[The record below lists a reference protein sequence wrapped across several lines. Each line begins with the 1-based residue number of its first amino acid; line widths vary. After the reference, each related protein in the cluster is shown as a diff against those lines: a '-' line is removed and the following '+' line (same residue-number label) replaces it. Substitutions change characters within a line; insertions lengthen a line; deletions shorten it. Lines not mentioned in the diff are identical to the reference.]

1 MSVKTSFSNLCA
13 VLKEVLS
20 NKVDKISG
28 KSLSTNDFT
37 AAYKTKLDGIATGA
51 NKTVVDSGISTTSTN
66 PVQNKAVGL
75 KFQGVDSEI
84 SGINSVLNSTAD
96 EIATIVN
103 EYGSKNLADTSL
115 IHNAIGIGGG
125 VTRKNN
131 GDGSITYSGTSTVTN
146 AIYLPLIEAPSLGK
160 GTYIF
165 TPNPMTAATYTY
177 QIYKNG
183 RYWKNYV
190 LTQTIEITEAG
201 KYSIGVA
208 IKSNPTISNTFKP
221 MLRYAAIK
229 DDTYVPYAMTNRE
242 LTEKVADTGWITT
255 GNLKYRKS
263 GYIIALQG
271 TVTPS
276 SSAISITLGTLPE
289 DCRPSQDI
297 NIAQAGTDT
306 PSRQIIVQKGG
317 SVVLLFASNC
327 TASHTYAYNG
337 IFMV

>member
-1 MSVKTSFSNLCA
+1 MSVKTSFSNLCTA
-13 VLKEVLS
+13 LKS
-20 NKVDKISG
+20 
-28 KSLSTNDFT
+28 
-37 AAYKTKLDGIATGA
+37 A
-51 NKTVVDSGISTTSTN
+51 
-66 PVQNKAVGL
+66 
-75 KFQGVDSEI
+75 
-84 SGINSVLNSTAD
+84 LNSTAG

-103 EYGSKNLADTSL
+103 AYGSKNLADTSL
-115 IHNAIGIGGG
+115 IHNTTVTG

-131 GDGSITYSGTSTVTN
+131 GDGSITYSGTSTVTH

-165 TPNPMTAATYTY
+165 TPNPMTAATYIY

-208 IKSNPTISNTFKP
+208 IKSNATISNTFKP

-242 LTEKVADTGWITT
+242 LTKKVIDTGWITT

-276 SSAISITLGTLPE
+276 GSTMSVTLGTLP
-289 DCRPSQDI
+289 DGCRPSQDI

-317 SVVLLFASNC
+317 SVLLLFSSNC

>member
-1 MSVKTSFSNLCA
+1 MGVKTSFSNLCA
-13 VLKEVLS
+13 VLTEKLG
-20 NKVDKISG
+20 NKVDKVEG
-28 KSLSTNDFT
+28 KVLSANDYTT
-37 AAYKTKLDGIATGA
+37 AEKNKLAGIAAGA
-51 NKTVVDSGISTTSTN
+51 NKTVVDSDISTTSTN
-66 PVQNKAVGL
+66 PVKNKAVGL

-103 EYGSKNLADTSL
+103 EYGSKNLADPSL
-115 IHNAIGIGGG
+115 IFNTTVNG
-125 VTRKNN
+125 VTKKNN
-131 GDGSITYSGTSTVTN
+131 GDGSITCSGTSTSPK
-146 AIYLPLIEAPSLGK
+146 AFYLPLIEVPNLGK

-165 TPNPMTAATYTY
+165 TPNPMTDATYIY
-177 QIYKNG
+177 QIYKDG
-183 RYWKNYV
+183 RYWNNYV
-190 LTQTIEITEAG
+190 LTKTIEITEAG
-201 KYSIGVA
+201 KYSFGVA
-208 IKSNPTISNTFKP
+208 IKSNATISNTFKP

-242 LTEKVADTGWITT
+242 LTEKVADTGWKTT

-263 GYIIALQG
+263 GYIVALQG
-271 TVTPS
+271 SVTPS

-289 DCRPSQDI
+289 NYRPSQDI